1 MAQSARPHT
10 NTSAMN
16 FTLVTPPRVDNP
28 GRRCELVCCGWF
40 PSSRMWR
47 LPLVLCYVAAVA
59 LYIFLREMAL
69 WVWDVC
75 CCRVAAGAAV
85 LGGVLHLLDQ

>member
-1 MAQSARPHT
+1 
-10 NTSAMN
+10 
-16 FTLVTPPRVDNP
+16 
-28 GRRCELVCCGWF
+28 
-40 PSSRMWR
+40 MWR